1 MMIMPATLPASQHRT
16 DDDDYDRVSS
26 HAKVS
31 TLLTLET
38 CKHSN
43 HLILFFCFF
52 LFIVLVR
59 IAGFDKP
66 TNKLCSQDTYYL
78 WYIMPKCIWMD
89 AGNGVIFNKWL
100 PPR

>member
-1 MMIMPATLPASQHRT
+1 M
-16 DDDDYDRVSS
+16 
-26 HAKVS
+26 
-31 TLLTLET
+31 
-38 CKHSN
+38 
-43 HLILFFCFF
+43 
-52 LFIVLVR
+52 VLVR